1 MPAIHP
7 TAIVD
12 PQVEVADEVTI
23 GAYCIIT
30 GPVTIGAGTVI
41 HAHTLVAGVAGTTR
55 IGRACQI
62 GPAAYI
68 GLPPQHLRANLE
80 IGQLI
85 IGDRVIIRETATIHR
100 STAAGEDHATR
111 IGDDCFLMGGAHI
124 GHDCVLADHVTCA
137 NAVLLGGHCQ
147 IGARA
152 FLGGGAAFH
161 QFVRVG
167 RLAIISGVEPVTQD
181 VPPFAAFRY
190 RALKGYN
197 AVGCRRSGM
206 SRQAIHALRSAF
218 RILHAN
224 RVTSQAVAQM
234 TELASSSPEVAE
246 LIAFIK
252 SSRRGIVPSLR
263 SRGQL
268 IDESTSGDDTGGED

>member
-12 PQVEVADEVTI
+12 PQVELADDVTI

-30 GPVTIGAGTVI
+30 GPVKIGDGSVI
-41 HAHTLVAGVAGTTR
+41 HPHTQVAGKTR

-68 GLPPQHLRANLE
+68 GLPPQHLRADLE

-85 IGDRVIIRETATIHR
+85 IGDRVIIREIATLHR
-100 STAAGEDHATR
+100 STTAGEEHATR
-111 IGDDCFLMGGAHI
+111 IGDDCFLMAGVHV
-124 GHDCVLADHVTCA
+124 GHDSVLADHVTCA
-137 NAVLLGGHCQ
+137 NNVLVGGHCR
-147 IGARA
+147 IGSRA
-152 FLGGGAAFH
+152 FLGGGTAFH

-206 SRQAIHALRSAF
+206 SRQAIHSLRSAF

-224 RVTSQAVAQM
+224 RVTSNAIAQM
-234 TELASSSPEVAE
+234 ADLAASSPEVAE
-246 LIAFIK
+246 LITFLK
-252 SSRRGIVPSLR
+252 STHRGIVPSLR
-263 SRGQL
+263 SRGRP
-268 IDESTSGDDTGGED
+268 IGEAIGSDDTGGED